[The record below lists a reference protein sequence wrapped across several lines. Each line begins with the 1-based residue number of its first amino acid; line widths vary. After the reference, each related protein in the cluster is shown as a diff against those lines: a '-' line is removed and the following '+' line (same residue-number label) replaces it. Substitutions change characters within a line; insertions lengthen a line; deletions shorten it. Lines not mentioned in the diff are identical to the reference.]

1 MTVIEVVRPSRRPAP
16 ASRRRVRDRVVVTS
30 DGVRLSARQ
39 YGPDTAPHTVVL
51 LHGLCL
57 DQDSWALQVAEL
69 TGRCG
74 ATVRIITYDH
84 RGHGNSAGA
93 PMHTYRI
100 ERLAEDLAD
109 VLAALRVTGRVTLAG
124 HSMGGMAALAYL
136 GRPAHRRPVDPEHLV
151 LVGTA
156 AGKVTERGIGRLLA
170 TRAIDVA
177 YGLVQHGPRAA
188 TDAAVRAVVQPLCGA
203 LTRYGGY
210 GAAARDALVAVSAGS
225 INATP
230 LPTKVGFLR
239 GLKDHDQYRVLG
251 TITAQTTVISGGAD
265 KLIPP
270 AHAHELV
277 AAIPGARHLHH
288 PRAGHMLL
296 HEVPG
301 VVSEALGG
309 DIAALVT
316 AS

>member
-1 MTVIEVVRPSRRPAP
+1 MTVIEVVRPSRGPAP
-16 ASRRRVRDRVVVTS
+16 ASHRRGSDRVVVTS
-30 DGVRLSARQ
+30 DGVRLSVRD
-39 YGPDTAPHTVVL
+39 YGPQGAAHTVVL

-57 DQDSWALQVAEL
+57 DQESWAIQVAEL
-69 TGRCG
+69 TDRGG
-74 ATVRIITYDH
+74 EAVRVITYDH

-93 PMHTYRI
+93 PMRTYRI
-100 ERLAEDLAD
+100 ARLAEDLAE
-109 VLAALRVTGRVTLAG
+109 VLAALRVTGHVTLAG

-136 GRPAHRRPVDPEHLV
+136 GQPGHRRPVDPDHLV

-156 AGKVTERGIGRLLA
+156 AGKVAERGIGRLLA

-210 GAAARDALVAVSAGS
+210 GATARDALVAVSAGS

-239 GLKDHDQYRVLG
+239 GLKEHDQYRVLG
-251 TITAQTTVISGGAD
+251 TITAHTTVISGGAD

-270 AHAHELV
+270 AHARELV
-277 AAIPGARHLHH
+277 AAIPGAQHLHH
-288 PRAGHMLL
+288 PTAGHMLL

-301 VVSEALGG
+301 VVCDALGG
-309 DIAALVT
+309 GIAALMT